1 MSVGATHVICISQ
14 SKAYVFGDNSFGQC
28 GVGAN
33 ENVRTPT
40 MLLKGKYIM
49 SAAAS
54 KKTSFFVSWT
64 GSVYA
69 CGTSDFGNL
78 GLNSSTESYQISIPE
93 KILNLP
99 EVNFVAAG
107 ATHTVAIDLKTQ
119 GMYGWG
125 NTMNFKLGVE
135 DLTSILTP
143 QKISFQEKDQ
153 PKFIHLACGNQ
164 FTIAIDDNFYV

>member
-1 MSVGATHVICISQ
+1 MTGKNKKLPNILDKPTLVPFFVAEKKPVDFMSVGATHVICISQ

-78 GLNSSTESYQISIPE
+78 GLNSSTESY
-93 KILNLP
+93 
-99 EVNFVAAG
+99 
-107 ATHTVAIDLKTQ
+107 
-119 GMYGWG
+119 
-125 NTMNFKLGVE
+125 
-135 DLTSILTP
+135 
-143 QKISFQEKDQ
+143 
-153 PKFIHLACGNQ
+153 
-164 FTIAIDDNFYV
+164 